1 MRGGPGAAPGEDRHE
16 LAEPT
21 DCETLPDVG
30 VDGGV
35 IGRFPFCA
43 GIAPARFASN
53 SRGWSALR
61 RIIWL
66 CAALLLCS
74 QAHAQ
79 TLRGDLSLL
88 GQVREG
94 DQTRETEAPN
104 DMYGDL
110 SLTGLHHGT
119 SLGTFFRLER
129 DFGTEDGASDFYAGF
144 LRVPGAIPGLD
155 VTLGRQFLS
164 EGPGGTFVADA
175 GKVKFDPGWPV
186 SFTVF
191 GGAPRYF
198 EPTFSSE
205 IQSQD
210 EILFGGNVRTVRS
223 KVANLSVGYL
233 QLERDGDVLRQ
244 LVSGTASRAFTGL
257 PGLPH
262 VYGSVAYDAD
272 HQNLDLGT
280 AGVDLFLSQ
289 PRLLLNVEG
298 SYYKPQDQRNGVL
311 TTDLDRREDAVFEL
325 FSLSDMIQFRGGLRY
340 VVTPSLSAFGDYS
353 YQRYDPSSGAK
364 ENGHM
369 GSAGILWLP
378 GGDGLEVVRLEYYL
392 VDGKSGTVNGGKVYY
407 ESRVYEQLVF
417 RTKLDITGY
426 EKENN
431 QQDTAISSLLGVGYV
446 VLPGFVWELNFEAN
460 HNDRFEEDFRFG
472 FLISYKFRQRIGL
485 SRTDREAS

>member
-1 MRGGPGAAPGEDRHE
+1 M
-16 LAEPT
+16 
-21 DCETLPDVG
+21 
-30 VDGGV
+30 
-35 IGRFPFCA
+35 IGRFPLSVGTA
-43 GIAPARFASN
+43 TGRFAS
-53 SRGWSALR
+53 SSVSWSTLGR
-61 RIIWL
+61 TVWL

-104 DMYGDL
+104 DIYGDL

-129 DFGTEDGASDFYAGF
+129 DFGINDGASDFYAGF
-144 LRVPGAIPGLD
+144 LRVPGAIPGVD

-210 EILFGGNVRTVRS
+210 ETLFGGSVRTVRS
-223 KVANLSVGYL
+223 KIANLSAGYL
-233 QLERDGDVLRQ
+233 QLERADKVIRQ
-244 LVSGTASRAFTGL
+244 LVTGTASRAFTSL
-257 PGLPH
+257 PGLPSI
-262 VYGSVAYDAD
+262 YGSAAYDAD

-280 AGVDLFLSQ
+280 AGVDLFLSR

-298 SYYKPQDQRNGVL
+298 SYYKPQDHRDGVL
-311 TTDLDRREDAVFEL
+311 TTDLDRREDAIFQL
-325 FSLSDMIQFRGGLRY
+325 FSLSEMMQFRGGLRY
-340 VVTPSLSAFGDYS
+340 VLTPALSAFGDYS
-353 YQRYDPSSGAK
+353 YQRYDPSSRAR
-364 ENGHM
+364 ENGHV
-369 GSAGILWLP
+369 GSTGIVWLP
-378 GGDGLEVVRLEYYL
+378 GGDGLEVVRLEYYV
-392 VDGKSGTVNGGKVYY
+392 VDGQGGTVNGGKVYY
-407 ESRVYEQLVF
+407 ESSVYERLLF
-417 RTKLDITGY
+417 RTKLDVTGY

-431 QQDTAISSLLGVGYV
+431 QQDTAISGLLGVGYM

-460 HNDRFEEDFRFG
+460 HNDRFDEDFRFG
-472 FLISYKFRQRIGL
+472 FLINYKFRHRVGL
-485 SRTDREAS
+485 PRTGGEAS

>member
-1 MRGGPGAAPGEDRHE
+1 
-16 LAEPT
+16 
-21 DCETLPDVG
+21 
-30 VDGGV
+30 V
-35 IGRFPFCA
+35 IVRFPFGA
-43 GIAPARFASN
+43 GVTIARFASN
-53 SRGWSALR
+53 PAGWSAR
-61 RIIWL
+61 CRIIWL
-66 CAALLLCS
+66 CTTLLLGS

-88 GQVREG
+88 GQVRQG
-94 DQTRETEAPN
+94 DQTQGTEAPT
-104 DMYGDL
+104 DIYSDL
-110 SLTGLHHGT
+110 SLTGLPQGT
-119 SLGTFFRLER
+119 NLGSFFRLER
-129 DFGTEDGASDFYAGF
+129 DFGTDDGASDFYAGF
-144 LRVPGAIPGLD
+144 LRVPGTIPGLD

-164 EGPGGTFVADA
+164 EGPGGVFVADA
-175 GKVKFDPGWPV
+175 GKIKFDPGWPV

-210 EILFGGNVRTVRS
+210 EILFGGSVRTVRS

-460 HNDRFEEDFRFG
+460 HNDRFDEDFRFG